1 MADRNLYKVS
11 DYLTLHGKKEKEM
24 FVYRHKVNYYETDRM
39 GVTHHSNYIRFMEE
53 ARVAFLDSIGA
64 SYAKLEADGFISPV
78 VEVNGRFKH
87 TTTFDDVIEISV
99 WIKSATTFKLKLGYE
114 MRCNGALVF
123 EGYSLHCFL
132 DQDGKPIPFDDL
144 YPQFRAQMQA

>member
-1 MADRNLYKVS
+1 
-11 DYLTLHGKKEKEM
+11 M

-64 SYAKLEADGFISPV
+64 SYSKLETDGYISPV
-78 VEVNGRFKH
+78 VEVNGRFKQ

-99 WIKSATTFKLKLGYE
+99 CIKSATTFKLKLGYE
-114 MRCNGALVF
+114 MHCNGKLVF

-132 DQDGKPIPFDDL
+132 DKEGKPIPFDDL
-144 YPQFRAQMQA
+144 YPQFRAQLQA